1 MGAKIDWI
9 ARARLTSGVVLF
21 VFVASH
27 LLNHAL
33 GTISLSTMEAGR
45 EVFLAVWRNPVG
57 TIILFVSLLIHFG
70 LVLYTLFR
78 RRTLRMPLRE
88 ALQIVAGLSIPPLL
102 VVHVIGTWG
111 LNQFFGVTDT
121 YAFVVWAI
129 WVVDPVEGV
138 KQTAALLIAWFHG
151 CIGLHYWLKLK
162 PWYPKVGDA
171 LFAVALLW
179 PAFALAGFAT
189 AGREVAIIVETEDGL
204 NALLAAA
211 GGPDQAGIDWA
222 LAAIPNT
229 FWGLAVILAVVAI
242 GRWVRLALRRA
253 SEVTLT
259 YPNGRV
265 LTVLRG
271 TSILEASR
279 DADIPHAS
287 VCGGRGRCSTC
298 RVRIGSG
305 REDLPAPGEDEA
317 RVLKRVGAAANVRLA
332 CQVRP
337 TSDVSVT
344 PLLPATAQASDGHA
358 RPTYIEGSEREIA
371 IMFVDIRAF
380 TQMAEKKLPY
390 DTVFVLNQYFR
401 TMGTAVEEAG
411 GQLDKFIGDGVMALF
426 GVEGESRDG
435 CRDALIAARAMAAS
449 LKDLNANLKEDLD
462 EAIRIGIGIHV
473 GPVIVGEMGYSAV
486 RSVTAVGDAVNTASR
501 LETANKDFHSQLV
514 VSAEV
519 VERAAADLS
528 AFPRH
533 EIEVRGRDEQV
544 TVHVLDD
551 ATQLPELAASKV
563 A

>member
-1 MGAKIDWI
+1 MGAKVDWV
-9 ARARLTSGVVLF
+9 ARARLASGVVLF
-21 VFVASH
+21 VFVATH

-33 GTISLSTMEAGR
+33 GTISLDAMESGR
-45 EVFLAVWRNPVG
+45 KVFLAVWRNPAG

-70 LVLYTLFR
+70 LVLYSLFR
-78 RRTLRMPLRE
+78 RRTLRMPVRE
-88 ALQIVAGLSIPPLL
+88 ALQIIAGLAIPPLL
-102 VVHVIGTWG
+102 IVHVIGTWG
-111 LNQFFGVTDT
+111 LNQFFEVDDL
-121 YAFVVWAI
+121 YAYVVWAI
-129 WVVDPVEGV
+129 WVAEPVEGV

-162 PWYPKVGDA
+162 PWYPRVGGT
-171 LFAVALLW
+171 LFALALLW
-179 PAFALAGFAT
+179 PAFALSGFAT
-189 AGREVAIIVETEDGL
+189 AGREVAILVSDQEGL
-204 NALLAAA
+204 EALLAPVGLPGEA
-211 GGPDQAGIDWA
+211 GRGWA
-222 LAAIPNT
+222 LAAIRNSY
-229 FWGLAVILAVVAI
+229 WGLAVILVAVLAL
-242 GRWVRLALRRA
+242 RWVRLVMRRA
-253 SEVTLT
+253 SELTLT
-259 YPNGRV
+259 YPDGRT
-265 LTVLRG
+265 LTVRRG

-279 DADIPHAS
+279 DAGIPHAS

-298 RVRIGSG
+298 RVRVGNG
-305 REDLPAPGEDEA
+305 KEELPPPGEDEA

-337 TSDVSVT
+337 THNVTVT

-358 RPTYIEGSEREIA
+358 RPAYIEGSEREIA

-390 DTVFVLNQYFR
+390 DTVFLLNQYFR
-401 TMGTAVEEAG
+401 TMGTAVEDAG

-426 GVEGESRDG
+426 GIEGEARDG

-473 GPVIVGEMGYSAV
+473 GPVIVGEMGYRAV
-486 RSVTAVGDAVNTASR
+486 RSVTAVGDTVNTASR

-519 VERAAADLS
+519 VERAAVDLS

-533 EIEVRGRDEQV
+533 EIEVRGRDEKV

-551 ATQLPELAASKV
+551 ASKLPELAVSK
-563 A
+563 AA

>member
-1 MGAKIDWI
+1 
-9 ARARLTSGVVLF
+9 
-21 VFVASH
+21 
-27 LLNHAL
+27 
-33 GTISLSTMEAGR
+33 MEAGR

-102 VVHVIGTWG
+102 VVHVVGTWG
-111 LNQFFGVTDT
+111 LNQFFDVADT

-229 FWGLAVILAVVAI
+229 LWGLAVILAVVAI

-253 SEVTLT
+253 SEVTLR
-259 YPNGRV
+259 YPDGRV

-279 DADIPHAS
+279 DAGIPHAS

-298 RVRIGSG
+298 RVRVGQG
-305 REDLPAPGEDEA
+305 REDLPPPGEDEA

-358 RPTYIEGSEREIA
+358 RPAFIEGSEREIA

-380 TQMAEKKLPY
+380 TKMAEKKLPY

-426 GVEGESRDG
+426 GIESDPREG
-435 CRDALIAARAMAAS
+435 CRDALVAARAMAAS
-449 LKDLNANLKEDLD
+449 LKDLNTNLKEDLD
-462 EAIRIGIGIHV
+462 EAILIGIGIHT
-473 GPVIVGEMGYSAV
+473 GPVIVGEMGYRAV

-519 VERAAADLS
+519 IERAAIDLS
-528 AFPRH
+528 AFPRR
-533 EIEVRGRDEQV
+533 EIEVRGRDEAV
-544 TVHVLDD
+544 AVHVLDD
-551 ATQLPELAASKV
+551 ATELPEIAASQS

>member
-33 GTISLSTMEAGR
+33 GIISLSTMEAGR

-102 VVHVIGTWG
+102 VVHVVGTWG
-111 LNQFFGVTDT
+111 LNQFFDVADT

-229 FWGLAVILAVVAI
+229 LWGLAVILAVVAI
-242 GRWVRLALRRA
+242 GGWVRLALRRA
-253 SEVTLT
+253 SEVTLR
-259 YPNGRV
+259 YPDGRV

-279 DADIPHAS
+279 DAGIPHAS

-298 RVRIGSG
+298 RVRVGQG
-305 REDLPAPGEDEA
+305 REDLPPPGEDEA

-358 RPTYIEGSEREIA
+358 RPAFIEGSEREIA

-380 TQMAEKKLPY
+380 TKMAEKKLPY

-426 GVEGESRDG
+426 GIESDPREG
-435 CRDALIAARAMAAS
+435 CRDALVAARAMAAS

-462 EAIRIGIGIHV
+462 EAIRIGIGIHT
-473 GPVIVGEMGYSAV
+473 GPVIVGEMGYRAV

-519 VERAAADLS
+519 IERAAIDLS
-528 AFPRH
+528 AFPRR
-533 EIEVRGRDEQV
+533 EIEVRGRDEAV
-544 TVHVLDD
+544 AVHVLDD
-551 ATQLPELAASKV
+551 ATELPEIAASQS

>member
-21 VFVASH
+21 VFVGSH

-33 GTISLSTMEAGR
+33 GIISLATMEAGR

-78 RRTLRMPLRE
+78 RRTLRMPVRE
-88 ALQIVAGLSIPPLL
+88 ALQIVAGLAIPPLL

-111 LNQFFGVTDT
+111 LNQFFDVTDA

-189 AGREVAIIVETEDGL
+189 AGREVAIIVEAEDGL

-222 LAAIPNT
+222 LAAIQNT
-229 FWGLAVILAVVAI
+229 FWGLAVILAVVVI

-259 YPNGRV
+259 YPDGRV
-265 LTVLRG
+265 LTVVRG

-279 DADIPHAS
+279 DAGIPHAS

-298 RVRIGSG
+298 RVRVGNG
-305 REDLPAPGEDEA
+305 REDLPPPGEDEA
-317 RVLKRVGAAANVRLA
+317 KVLKRVGAAANVRLA

-358 RPTYIEGSEREIA
+358 RPAFIEGSEREIA

-426 GVEGESRDG
+426 GVEGETRDG
-435 CRDALIAARAMAAS
+435 CRDALIAARAMATS

-501 LETANKDFHSQLV
+501 LETTNKDFHSQLV
-514 VSAEV
+514 VSADV

-533 EIEVRGRDEQV
+533 DIEVRGREEQV
-544 TVHVLDD
+544 TVHVLED
-551 ATQLPELAASKV
+551 ATELPELAASK
-563 A
+563 AA

>member
-21 VFVASH
+21 VFVGSH

-33 GTISLSTMEAGR
+33 GIISLATMEAGR

-78 RRTLRMPLRE
+78 RRTLRMPVRE
-88 ALQIVAGLSIPPLL
+88 ALQIVAGLAIPPLL

-111 LNQFFGVTDT
+111 LNQFFDVTDA

-189 AGREVAIIVETEDGL
+189 AGREVAIIVEAEDGL

-222 LAAIPNT
+222 LAAIQNT
-229 FWGLAVILAVVAI
+229 FWGLAVILAVVVI

-259 YPNGRV
+259 YPDGRV
-265 LTVLRG
+265 LTVLLG

-279 DADIPHAS
+279 DAGIPHAS

-298 RVRIGSG
+298 RVRIGNG
-305 REDLPAPGEDEA
+305 REHLPAPGEDEA
-317 RVLKRVGAAANVRLA
+317 KVLKRVGAAANVRLA

-358 RPTYIEGSEREIA
+358 RPAFIEGSEREIA

-426 GVEGESRDG
+426 GVEGETRDG
-435 CRDALIAARAMAAS
+435 CRDALIAARAMATS

-514 VSAEV
+514 VSADV

-533 EIEVRGRDEQV
+533 DIEVRGRDEQV
-544 TVHVLDD
+544 TVHVLED
-551 ATQLPELAASKV
+551 ATELPELAASK
-563 A
+563 AS

>member
-21 VFVASH
+21 VFVGSH

-33 GTISLSTMEAGR
+33 GIISLATMEAGR

-78 RRTLRMPLRE
+78 RRTLRMPVRE
-88 ALQIVAGLSIPPLL
+88 ALQIVAGLAIPPLL

-111 LNQFFGVTDT
+111 LNQFFDVTDA

-189 AGREVAIIVETEDGL
+189 AGREVAIIVEAEDGL

-222 LAAIPNT
+222 LAAIQNT
-229 FWGLAVILAVVAI
+229 FWGLAVILAVVVI

-259 YPNGRV
+259 YPDGRV
-265 LTVLRG
+265 LTVVRG

-279 DADIPHAS
+279 DAGIPHAS

-298 RVRIGSG
+298 RVRVGNG
-305 REDLPAPGEDEA
+305 REDLPPPGEDEA
-317 RVLKRVGAAANVRLA
+317 KVLKRVGAAANVRLA

-358 RPTYIEGSEREIA
+358 RPAFIEGSEREIA

-426 GVEGESRDG
+426 GVEGETRDG
-435 CRDALIAARAMAAS
+435 CRDALIAARAMATS

-514 VSAEV
+514 VSADV

-533 EIEVRGRDEQV
+533 DIEVRGREEQV
-544 TVHVLDD
+544 TVHVLED
-551 ATQLPELAASKV
+551 ATELPELAASK
-563 A
+563 AA